1 MQQQHACSNFKPQ
14 KNDTTFKDQTKSQ
27 CSQCQSHKDTLVKV
41 QEALKPIQI
50 AATLPTDMY
59 NSAGLVAAGLKA
71 ISLLDESIIT
81 PKNTTNKPYPKHPQK
96 SKPIEPNSKD
106 GQS

>member
-1 MQQQHACSNFKPQ
+1 
-14 KNDTTFKDQTKSQ
+14 
-27 CSQCQSHKDTLVKV
+27 
-41 QEALKPIQI
+41 
-50 AATLPTDMY
+50 MY

-71 ISLLDESIIT
+71 LSLLDESIIT

-106 GQS
+106 G